1 MSVEKVRKYLS
12 KYSFDNRIIVLDKSS
27 ATVQEAALALGCEP
41 QLIAKSLT
49 FYTPEPILIL
59 TAGDARIDNVKYKKE
74 FKVKATMIPVEEVEK
89 VIGFKVGGVCPF
101 GVKKGVRVFFDE
113 SLKRFKYV
121 YPACGSSNS
130 AIKISLKELEEC
142 INYEK
147 WIDVCKL
154 P

>member
-12 KYSFDNRIIVLDKSS
+12 KYNFDNSIIVLDKSS